1 MEAIFLIGS
10 SRSHP
15 NDLDALTAS
24 IKNRERSGVRILE
37 VLRIVPEGGNKTE
50 VICKVRAS
58 YNDVH
63 MLAKQIQNDKEF
75 KLLPIKILRV
85 K

>member
-24 IKNRERSGVRILE
+24 IKNREQSGVRILE

-58 YNDVH
+58 FNEVH
-63 MLAKQIQNDKEF
+63 ALAREIQSDKKF